1 MSKIIE
7 IIKTFNVQLAL
18 KNIYSKIDEI
28 IRNINSIPK
37 PSYKVY
43 TALLNQ
49 KGTDAPTAIVLENTL
64 GGDLTWSRSS
74 DGIYEATLSGAFSNQ
89 DKFYCTLFSQI
100 SQTRYLE
107 VYWNNNDSFGVA
119 TVELS
124 SYGGAGVY
132 SDDFLFNQPIE
143 IRVYN

>member
-1 MSKIIE
+1 MANIVE

-28 IRNINSIPK
+28 IKKLNDSGPK
-37 PSYKVY
+37 YKVY
-43 TALLNQ
+43 TALLTQ
-49 KGTDAPTAIVLENTL
+49 TGTDAPTAIVLENTL

-89 DKFYCTLFSQI
+89 NKFYCTLFSQI

-124 SYGGAGVY
+124 SYGGVGVY